1 MRMLRTEP
9 SVRRERA
16 AELLDLVGL
25 AERARHR
32 PHELSGGE
40 QQRVAIARALANR
53 PELLIADEPT
63 GHLDSQTGRAIMR
76 LISGVARAER
86 MTAIVATHDPALVV
100 LADEVI
106 ELSDGRVVDRAA
118 APA

>member
-1 MRMLRTEP
+1 
-9 SVRRERA
+9 
-16 AELLDLVGL
+16 
-25 AERARHR
+25 
-32 PHELSGGE
+32 
-40 QQRVAIARALANR
+40 
-53 PELLIADEPT
+53 
-63 GHLDSQTGRAIMR
+63 MR